1 MTTASVFFGGAQLL
15 FALPTH
21 GGQKCL
27 RSQAFSRCFVFS
39 LSGAQR
45 VGANLRICRSNIQ
58 SGINGLRVSES
69 EDRTQRQQRGARR
82 DHEQKARLRQGPNL
96 GEHQFPL
103 FGCLHLGRP
112 CRGRIQ
118 KISSELLPTSSGQ
131 SCRAAESHQRGNRKV
146 FQLGTAEPSARSRPG
161 HLPPVCRFIRTIQ
174 AMIEGLAASG
184 N

>member
-1 MTTASVFFGGAQLL
+1 MTTASAFFGWSPNSYSRFRRTEGRNAQDRKPSHADLCS
-15 FALPTH
+15 H
-21 GGQKCL
+21 SVMRNC
-27 RSQAFSRCFVFS
+27 
-39 LSGAQR
+39 

-58 SGINGLRVSES
+58 SGIDGLRVSES

-82 DHEQKARLRQGPNL
+82 DHEQKAHLRQGPNL
-96 GEHQFPL
+96 AEHQFPL

-131 SCRAAESHQRGNRKV
+131 SRRAAESHQRGNRKV

-161 HLPPVCRFIRTIQ
+161 HLPPVCRFI
-174 AMIEGLAASG
+174 
-184 N
+184 